1 MFLNHACNVLKQQ
14 GEGVGKHDIS
24 LTIYIQETETYSKP
38 TLYSKKKN
46 LSLCRKRWIYIKKP
60 QHIKDLLRH

>member
-14 GEGVGKHDIS
+14 GEGVGKHNIS

-38 TLYSKKKN
+38 IVRRKISLYAEN
-46 LSLCRKRWIYIKKP
+46 PGFALKKP
-60 QHIKDLLRH
+60 SIVRT